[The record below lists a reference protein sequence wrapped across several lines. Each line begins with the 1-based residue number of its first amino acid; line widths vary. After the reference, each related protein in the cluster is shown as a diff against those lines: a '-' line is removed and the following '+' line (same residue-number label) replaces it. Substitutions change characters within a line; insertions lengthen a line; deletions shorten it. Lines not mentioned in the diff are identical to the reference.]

1 MNGRKATFAAAVT
14 GAAALVVVPTWTGAA
29 PKPVPKKKGAVAH
42 NVIVLQGD
50 GMATAQR
57 DLIRLVTAGNKPG
70 KDLVMNQLDHT
81 GLVHTDPADP
91 KQAVTD
97 SAAAATAFSTGHK
110 SFNGAIGVDTK
121 GRALRTL
128 LEDAR
133 KMGKATGLVTTSQ
146 VTDATPAAYAAHVSD
161 RGEQSEIARQYLVR
175 TKPDL
180 AELKIAT
187 WNLEW
192 FMKPETL
199 RALTPACT
207 PRDAPRDGARRAIPC
222 DVAHELARS
231 GEDIAALR
239 RYARILDAD
248 VVALQ
253 EVDGPDAARLVFTD
267 HEFCFSGRVA
277 VQNNGFAIRRG
288 LPFSCGPDLESLS
301 LNGDVR
307 RGVELRLFPGSPT
320 ELRLLS
326 VHLKSGCARDELSAA
341 KSQLLGARQPDSG
354 PGAMDR
360 RSRPANKSPSRCWAI
375 SIGTCAVNRLAASL
389 WGQIDDLDPPD
400 ADLVNTAEG
409 QTFQNCMPQQTF
421 SGYIDYIVLGRRMA
435 RGLVENSFGRELYRP
450 RDAQRRKLSDHCPV
464 FIRLR
469 VADATSGSS

>member
-1 MNGRKATFAAAVT
+1 MKMRAIFFGLGFWLAANG
-14 GAAALVVVPTWTGAA
+14 GNAA
-29 PKPVPKKKGAVAH
+29 P
-42 NVIVLQGD
+42 
-50 GMATAQR
+50 
-57 DLIRLVTAGNKPG
+57 
-70 KDLVMNQLDHT
+70 
-81 GLVHTDPADP
+81 
-91 KQAVTD
+91 
-97 SAAAATAFSTGHK
+97 
-110 SFNGAIGVDTK
+110 
-121 GRALRTL
+121 
-128 LEDAR
+128 
-133 KMGKATGLVTTSQ
+133 
-146 VTDATPAAYAAHVSD
+146 
-161 RGEQSEIARQYLVR
+161 
-175 TKPDL
+175 

-207 PRDAPRDGARRAIPC
+207 PRDAPRDGARRTIPC

-253 EVDGPDAARLVFTD
+253 EVDGPEAARLVFTD

-288 LPFSCGPDLESLS
+288 LKYSCGPDLESLS

-307 RGVELRLFPGSPT
+307 RGVELRLFPGSST

-341 KSQLLGARQPDSG
+341 KSSCSELASQIPALEAWIDQQAREQKPFAVLGDFNRDL
-354 PGAMDR
+354 R
-360 RSRPANKSPSRCWAI
+360 REPA
-375 SIGTCAVNRLAASL
+375 GTSL

-435 RGLVENSFGRELYRP
+435 RGLVQNSFGRELYRP